1 MYYPSANIKEGEI
14 LVKGKTLGRWGPK
27 KYIVDFDQRIF
38 ALKRSDPKK
47 KFKVYELVNY

>member
-27 KYIVDFDQRIF
+27 KYIVDFD
-38 ALKRSDPKK
+38 
-47 KFKVYELVNY
+47 